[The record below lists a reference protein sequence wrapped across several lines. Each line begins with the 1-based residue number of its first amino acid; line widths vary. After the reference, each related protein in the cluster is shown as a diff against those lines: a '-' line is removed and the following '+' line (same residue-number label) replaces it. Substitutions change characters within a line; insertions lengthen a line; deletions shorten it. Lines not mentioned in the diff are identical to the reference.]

1 MAEGESVITA
11 STVKVS
17 TMSDDTLRLVIDI
30 EPMHAQEAFAL
41 FGQRG
46 SPVVIARLTQEAALQ
61 DAQQQTE
68 KPKGGPLAKLAGQ
81 WCADP
86 FFREWYGATDAE
98 HAANMMR
105 KECDI
110 DSRAELDHDEFA
122 AEVFHKHIREP
133 FRLHCK
139 DAGIEL

>member
-1 MAEGESVITA
+1 MITA

-17 TMSDDTLRLVIDI
+17 TMADDTLRLVIDI

-46 SPVVIARLTQEAALQ
+46 SPVVIARLTNEAAAQARQEA
-61 DAQQQTE
+61 E

-86 FFREWYGATDAE
+86 HFRHWLGAKDADD
-98 HAANMMR
+98 AA
-105 KECDI
+105 DI
-110 DSRAELDHDEFA
+110 VRLKCGIQSRAELDHDKYA
-122 AEVFHKHIREP
+122 ATRFEVIFRKP
-133 FRLHCK
+133 FMQDMK
-139 DAGIEL
+139 EAGIEL